1 MSAQK
6 VLTFPAASHNRQ
18 TVVSQPAVSRP
29 VAGAP
34 AAPALTAGKFE
45 DLRSFGEYLRAHR
58 ERRRITLAQIA
69 RNTKLI
75 MSRLEGLERGD
86 VDPLP
91 AGIYRRAIVRA
102 YASAVGLDPEE
113 MVAEFQKL
121 TVLETGAPELPL
133 PTLEQI
139 QPQAAAESGWRLPQ
153 ALGSIA
159 AGIAVG
165 ALALMMNQQSEAPT
179 APVVVQSQSQTQSQ
193 AADAPSAAPTSAG
206 AVATS
211 GREELAGADIQLVS
225 QTVAAPVA
233 KPVADTVSGT
243 VPETTPAPPPV
254 ADNTLRITSSPSGA
268 RVTVNGIGWGST
280 PLAIPNLPSGTKT
293 VRLTKDGYAGAETTV
308 TLGDNRPASVSLNL
322 QALDAR

>member
-1 MSAQK
+1 MGAQK

-18 TVVSQPAVSRP
+18 TAVSQPAAP
-29 VAGAP
+29 ATP
-34 AAPALTAGKFE
+34 AAPAVAAGKFA

-121 TVLETGAPELPL
+121 TVAGTGVEELPL
-133 PTLEQI
+133 PTLEQS
-139 QPQAAAESGWRLPQ
+139 QPHAAASSGWRLPQ

-165 ALALMMNQQSEAPT
+165 ALALMMNQQSETPAP
-179 APVVVQSQSQTQSQ
+179 APQLAV
-193 AADAPSAAPTSAG
+193 SATAG
-206 AVATS
+206 AVATT
-211 GREELAGADIQLVS
+211 GQEDLAGADIQMAS
-225 QTVAAPVA
+225 QDVTESDAPVTD
-233 KPVADTVSGT
+233 V
-243 VPETTPAPPPV
+243 VPEPTPAPQPTQAPE
-254 ADNTLRITSSPSGA
+254 APQAPGTMHEAPAGAPGTLRITSYPAGA
-268 RVTVNGIGWGST
+268 RVTVNGIGWGFT
-280 PLAIPNLPSGTKT
+280 PLAIPNLPPGTKT
-293 VRLTKDGYAGAETTV
+293 VRVTKDGYEGAETTV

-322 QALDAR
+322 QLSDAR